1 MTFITCKCD
10 DKDIPNTDGKS
21 VLINFDNVDMVYE
34 KDAMTLGVVFGPRQ
48 ICIKGTLAGFTKILR
63 ERE

>member
-10 DKDIPNTDGKS
+10 DKEIPT

-34 KDAMTLGVVFGPRQ
+34 KDAMTLGIVIGERKIYV
-48 ICIKGTLAGFTKILR
+48 KGTLVGFTKILR